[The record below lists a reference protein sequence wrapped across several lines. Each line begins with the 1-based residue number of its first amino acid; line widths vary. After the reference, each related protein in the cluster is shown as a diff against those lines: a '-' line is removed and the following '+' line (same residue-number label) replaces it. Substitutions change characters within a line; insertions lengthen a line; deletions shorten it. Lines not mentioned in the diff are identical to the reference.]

1 MTFCDSPEQR
11 SASSSQSL
19 SGLTTVQA
27 VVRSDGHSLQV
38 GGVHPA
44 RSAVGTRPGSKEKKA
59 GGGYKRKGVAVTR
72 GQLHPTSLASPTP
85 RLQPSTATPS
95 SAPCGLVCIVVL
107 SNSDLLRNPAA
118 LPCSLTHVTSYTS
131 WGWRDSG
138 VTLCFIVFQS
148 HFALYIIKF
157 HRVSVL
163 FCVTH
168 HEVS

>member
-1 MTFCDSPEQR
+1 MYILRGRQSVQQGPEVKKR
-11 SASSSQSL
+11 
-19 SGLTTVQA
+19 
-27 VVRSDGHSLQV
+27 RWWLQEER
-38 GGVHPA
+38 GGCYEGP
-44 RSAVGTRPGSKEKKA
+44 
-59 GGGYKRKGVAVTR
+59 VA
-72 GQLHPTSLASPTP
+72 PDIAIASPTP
-85 RLQPSTATPS
+85 RFQPSTATPS

-107 SNSDLLRNPAA
+107 SNADLLRNPAA

-131 WGWRDSG
+131 SGWRDSG

-168 HEVS
+168 LEVSSSLVLHLHFMT